1 MAVSVVRTDPR
12 VVHACELLLER
23 VDDVACS
30 AARIIREEEPQYIDL
45 MSQEELARAV
55 RPNVIGLVESVMVNE
70 TSLLAAPR
78 RTGRER
84 AQARVPLT
92 IVLHAYR
99 LAALHIWDQL
109 VALCDE
115 ATDTSRA
122 LLDSASALWSAVD
135 VYSQELATAYRD
147 VETEQLLRN
156 VRVREAAL
164 ASLFSG
170 VNASSEGFAD
180 VADALRL
187 PKVGSFVVVA
197 ADSWAV
203 ENEGAPASTERALTS
218 LGVRSAW
225 RSEPDGE
232 VGLVALTRS
241 YRVDRLMSY
250 LASLEAGRVGISET
264 FEAIVDTPQAV
275 KQAQQARD
283 TATPGEDVVMRFEDA
298 RRRPGRRHARPRHGA
313 RPAGPLWSARAERG
327 RAATPHRHPASV
339 VRRRGID
346 GGRGPA
352 PALPRQHGALPPLQG
367 HPAHRAGPAGA
378 ERRRPSLP
386 RPRDPP
392 VVAPGSERLRP
403 GCTAAQTPRP
413 G

>member
-1 MAVSVVRTDPR
+1 MTVSVARIDPR
-12 VVHACELLLER
+12 IVQACELLLER
-23 VDDVACS
+23 VDDVARS
-30 AARIIREEEPQYIDL
+30 AAHIIREEEPQYVDL
-45 MSQEELARAV
+45 MTLEELARAV
-55 RPNVIGLVESVMVNE
+55 RPNIIGLVESVMVNE

-84 AQARVPLT
+84 ALARVPLT

-99 LAALHIWDQL
+99 LGALHIWDQL
-109 VALCDE
+109 VRLCDE
-115 ATDTSRA
+115 EEGTSRA

-170 VNASSEGFAD
+170 VNTSGQGFAD
-180 VADALRL
+180 VAGALRL
-187 PKVGSFVVVA
+187 PKVGHFVVVA
-197 ADSWAV
+197 SDSWPV
-203 ENEGAPASTERALTS
+203 ENEGAPATTERALDS

-225 RSEPDGE
+225 RSEADGE

-250 LASLEAGRVGISET
+250 LTSLTVGRVGISET

-283 TATPGEDVVMRFEDA
+283 TATPGENAVMRFEDA
-298 RRRPGRRHARPRHGA
+298 RVAA
-313 RPAGPLWSARAERG
+313 LV
-327 RAATPHRHPASV
+327 AATPDLAMGLAQQVLAGVLEQTEEEQRLLIATLRAWYDAQGSAAEAARLLHCHANTVRYRLAKVTQLTGRDLRVPSDV
-339 VRRRGID
+339 VHLYLALETRR
-346 GGRGPA
+346 
-352 PALPRQHGALPPLQG
+352 LWPPSRS
-367 HPAHRAGPAGA
+367 A
-378 ERRRPSLP
+378 
-386 RPRDPP
+386 
-392 VVAPGSERLRP
+392 
-403 GCTAAQTPRP
+403 
-413 G
+413 